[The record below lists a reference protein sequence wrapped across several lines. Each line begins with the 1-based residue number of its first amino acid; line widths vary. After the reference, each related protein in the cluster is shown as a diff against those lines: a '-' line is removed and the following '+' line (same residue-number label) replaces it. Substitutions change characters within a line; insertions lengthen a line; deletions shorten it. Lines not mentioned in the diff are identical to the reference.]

1 MEGKGEGNVC
11 VCVCARR
18 TERATSTACPLSCF
32 TNTNDDD
39 HDKPGQSIYT
49 RLAGGFLTV
58 LGLTGALIVQKWEEK
73 FIFQDWD
80 HSKNH

>member
-1 MEGKGEGNVC
+1 MSSSLLSSYTNVN
-11 VCVCARR
+11 
-18 TERATSTACPLSCF
+18 EPNSSQ
-32 TNTNDDD
+32 
-39 HDKPGQSIYT
+39 PGQSIYT